1 LWFDSTTAPAA
12 SGRTGWRPHIRP
24 RAHPLSGMAATVA
37 VAPCKR

>member
-24 RAHPLSGMAATVA
+24 RALAGRPFRVTAAVG
-37 VAPCKR
+37 C